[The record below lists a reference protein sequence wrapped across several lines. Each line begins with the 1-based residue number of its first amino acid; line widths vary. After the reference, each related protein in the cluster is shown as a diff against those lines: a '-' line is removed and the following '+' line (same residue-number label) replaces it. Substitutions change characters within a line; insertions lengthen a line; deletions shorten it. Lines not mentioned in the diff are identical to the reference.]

1 MNTRILRIY
10 IAGPMTGLP
19 ALNYPAFHA
28 EAARLRAADF
38 EVYNP
43 ADNPRPPCGTWTG
56 YMRMALRQISQCD
69 AVSFLPGW
77 NGSRGARLEHQIALE
92 LGLCVIYHEPP
103 SPSDP
108 NQPA

>member
-1 MNTRILRIY
+1 MSTRILRIY

-19 ALNYPAFHA
+19 DCNYPAFHA

-38 EVYNP
+38 VVKNP
-43 ADNPRPPCGTWTG
+43 AENPRSPCGSWAG

-77 NGSRGARLEHQIALE
+77 NGSRGARLEHRIAIE
-92 LGLCVIYHEPP
+92 LGLCVIYHEL
-103 SPSDP
+103 
-108 NQPA
+108 PALATPT